1 MNVYTLIRRI
11 IYDLQSFVSKDKIVN
26 PRRETTQTLY
36 MEADNMVEARSM
48 VEDNTPYNIE
58 LIQELTGNSLA
69 YEKEHADFK
78 LTTFDKK

>member
-1 MNVYTLIRRI
+1 M
-11 IYDLQSFVSKDKIVN
+11 IYKVLYQKDKIVN

-36 MEADNMVEARSM
+36 MEADNMVEARST

-69 YEKEHADFK
+69 YEKEHSDFK
-78 LTTFDKK
+78 LTKFDKK

>member
-1 MNVYTLIRRI
+1 M
-11 IYDLQSFVSKDKIVN
+11 IYKVLYQKNKIVN

-36 MEADNMVEARSM
+36 MEANNQVEARTL

-58 LIQELTGNSLA
+58 LIQELTGNSLK

-78 LTTFDKK
+78 LTSFDKK

>member
-1 MNVYTLIRRI
+1 M
-11 IYDLQSFVSKDKIVN
+11 IYKVLYQKDKIVN
-26 PRRETTQTLY
+26 PRRETTKTLY

-58 LIQELTGNSLA
+58 LIQELTGNFLA

>member
-1 MNVYTLIRRI
+1 M
-11 IYDLQSFVSKDKIVN
+11 IYKVLYQKDKIVN

-58 LIQELTGNSLA
+58 LIQELTGNSLT
-69 YEKEHADFK
+69 YEKEHVDFK

>member
-1 MNVYTLIRRI
+1 M
-11 IYDLQSFVSKDKIVN
+11 IYKVLYQKDKIVN

-48 VEDNTPYNIE
+48 VEDNTPIE

>member
-1 MNVYTLIRRI
+1 M
-11 IYDLQSFVSKDKIVN
+11 IYKVLYQKDKIVN

-48 VEDNTPYNIE
+48 VEDSTPYNIE
-58 LIQELTGNSLA
+58 LIQELTGNSLT
-69 YEKEHADFK
+69 YEKEHVDFK

>member
-1 MNVYTLIRRI
+1 M
-11 IYDLQSFVSKDKIVN
+11 IYKVLYQKDKIVN

-36 MEADNMVEARSM
+36 MEANNMVEARSM

-58 LIQELTGNSLA
+58 LIQELTGNSLT
-69 YEKEHADFK
+69 YEQDNDDFK

>member
-1 MNVYTLIRRI
+1 M
-11 IYDLQSFVSKDKIVN
+11 IYKVLYQKDKVVN

-36 MEADNMVEARSM
+36 LEAENMVTARTM

-58 LIQELTGNSLA
+58 LIQELAGNSLQ

-78 LTTFDKK
+78 LTSFERK